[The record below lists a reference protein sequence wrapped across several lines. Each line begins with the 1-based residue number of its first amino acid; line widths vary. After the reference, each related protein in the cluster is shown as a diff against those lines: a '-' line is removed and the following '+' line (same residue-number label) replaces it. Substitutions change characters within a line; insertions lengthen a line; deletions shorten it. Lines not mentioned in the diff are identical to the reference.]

1 MMKMDRIKRLF
12 VLNML
17 LALVAQ
23 VFAQGPNGTG
33 TYYQNADGKSGK
45 ELKTAM
51 AAIINPHTQLEYND
65 LWEAFKTTDRRDDG
79 KVWDMY
85 SSRSNFEFG
94 VNQDDGKSAKEG
106 DKYNREH
113 SMPKSWFND

>member
-51 AAIINPHTQLEYND
+51 AAI
-65 LWEAFKTTDRRDDG
+65 RRQ
-79 KVWDMY
+79 
-85 SSRSNFEFG
+85 G
-94 VNQDDGKSAKEG
+94 VG
-106 DKYNREH
+106 H
-113 SMPKSWFND
+113 VFV

>member
-106 DKYNREH
+106 DK
-113 SMPKSWFND
+113 